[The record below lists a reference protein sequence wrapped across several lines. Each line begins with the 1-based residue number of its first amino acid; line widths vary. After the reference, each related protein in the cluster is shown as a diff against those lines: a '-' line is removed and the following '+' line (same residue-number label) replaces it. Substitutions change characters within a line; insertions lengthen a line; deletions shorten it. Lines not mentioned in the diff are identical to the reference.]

1 MPDLSTSQWILAFVA
16 AACIGISKSG
26 FAGLGVF
33 HVLVFAML
41 FGARTSTGILLPLLI
56 FGDIWSVIAFGKL
69 AHWQYIRKVFPPAAI
84 GVVIGWALM
93 TRIGEASYRPVIGWI
108 VLSLALLQAARMAR
122 PHWFAHIPHAVWFA
136 WTLGL
141 FAGVTTMLANAAGPI
156 VALYLLAVSLPK
168 QELVST
174 SAWFFLLL
182 NVYKIPFSFQLGLIG
197 PTTLSLNLVL
207 APAVIAGTF
216 IGRWLIRMVPQKLF
230 DGLVLTF
237 VGVAALWLIFGTLV
251 LDALN

>member
-1 MPDLSTSQWILAFVA
+1 MPDLSTSQWLLAIVA

-33 HVLVFAML
+33 HVLVFAVL
-41 FGARTSTGILLPLLI
+41 FGARASTGFVLPLLI
-56 FGDIWSVIAFGKL
+56 FGDICSVIAFGKL

-84 GVVIGWALM
+84 GVVIGWLLM
-93 TRIGEASYRPVIGWI
+93 KRIDEAAYRPVIGWI
-108 VLSLALLQAARMAR
+108 ILTLALLQAARMAR
-122 PHWFAHIPHAVWFA
+122 PRWFEHIPHAAWFA

-182 NVYKIPFSFQLGLIG
+182 NVYKVPFSYQLGLIG
-197 PTTLSLNLVL
+197 QTTLSLNAML

-216 IGRWLIRMVPQKLF
+216 IGRWLIRKVPQRIF

-237 VGVAALWLIFGTLV
+237 VSVAALWLIVGPAV
-251 LDALN
+251 LDALK